1 MSRASEVGIKGPAQA
16 WVSFCISTF
25 RRPEL
30 LEEQLRRLL
39 KQTEGNFEVVI
50 SDNDPDQSAR
60 PVVESIADAR
70 LKYFPNSS
78 NLGMIPSFNK
88 SIERANTEF
97 VVLVTD
103 DDPVQDEFL
112 HKILQL
118 IIRHPGKSVYG
129 GFGRKN
135 RPEGFIEVVE
145 PEFFASEILD
155 PAKTSILLWSSC
167 VLRRSD
173 AMAANM
179 IPDFGSPHL
188 ADHALIALTGRV
200 NGGVIVNAM
209 FSDVA
214 MHDTNFS
221 KFNFDY
227 YVSGCKGFYNLMAN
241 TGIRSGEKSRNKK
254 AAIRYL
260 HKWFIDSFF
269 NLKKYY
275 GVNRNPEILKQINKC
290 AGQIL
295 GLPYMKPVC
304 PKYKAKSIILW
315 IKLRLKI
322 VKAA

>member
-1 MSRASEVGIKGPAQA
+1 MSRASAVDISGPAQP

-25 RRPEL
+25 RRPAL
-30 LEEQLRRLL
+30 LDEQLKRLL
-39 KQTEGNFEVVI
+39 KQTEVNFEVVI
-50 SDNDPDQSAR
+50 SDNDPAQSAR
-60 PVVESIADAR
+60 SVVESISDAR
-70 LKYFPNSS
+70 LRYFPNSS

-103 DDPVQDEFL
+103 DDPVQNEFL
-112 HKILQL
+112 HKIHQL

-129 GFGRKN
+129 GFGRRN
-135 RPEGFIEVVE
+135 RPEGFIELVE
-145 PEFFASEILD
+145 PEYFASEILN
-155 PAKTSILLWSSC
+155 PAKTPILLWSSC

-173 AMAANM
+173 VITANM

-188 ADHALIALTGRV
+188 ADHALIALTGRI
-200 NGGVIVNAM
+200 NGGVIVNSM

-214 MHDTNFS
+214 MHDSNFS
-221 KFNFDY
+221 KFNFEY
-227 YVSGCKGFYNLMAN
+227 YFSGCKGFYNLMAN
-241 TGIRSGEKSRNKK
+241 TGSGSREMSRNKK
-254 AAIRYL
+254 ATVRYL

-275 GVNRNPEILKQINKC
+275 GVNRNSELLKQINKC

-295 GLPYMKPVC
+295 DLPYMKPVC
-304 PKYKAKSIILW
+304 PKYKVKSIILW
-315 IKLRLKI
+315 IKLKLKI